1 MAMLICACAGKQGRR
16 SDYVSNVI
24 KKFIDQQGLT
34 EVDAITI
41 VKVRLML
48 NEATDRTVGC
58 GTCMGAIQSLVIE
71 IAKEQGLLINKNAY
85 TDRKQ
90 LREMY
95 LHIAEKRATT

>member
-48 NEATDRTVGC
+48 NEATDRTV
-58 GTCMGAIQSLVIE
+58 
-71 IAKEQGLLINKNAY
+71 
-85 TDRKQ
+85 
-90 LREMY
+90 
-95 LHIAEKRATT
+95 